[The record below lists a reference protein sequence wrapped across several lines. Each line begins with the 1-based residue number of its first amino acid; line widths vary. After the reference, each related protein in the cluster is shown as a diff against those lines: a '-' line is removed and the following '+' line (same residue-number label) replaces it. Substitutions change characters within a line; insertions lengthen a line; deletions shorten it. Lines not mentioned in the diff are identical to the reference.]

1 MNPDLKFCPL
11 NKFFGK
17 NFNFLHH
24 MRYFVSTV
32 MTKSQAEQFIL
43 SLTNVGR
50 KEYLANRK
58 DCAIYLK
65 RLQFF
70 LDLLGNPE
78 KKIPHYIH
86 VTGTSGKGSV
96 CLMLDSIL
104 RASGKKV
111 GVLTSPHAS
120 IIQERWE
127 VDGKLMSGKDFAEV
141 VTEIKPKFDEYIR
154 KSPYDMISY
163 YETMTA
169 IALYYFAKK
178 KVEWAVLEVGCG
190 GRYDATN
197 VIPRKDVAVITN
209 IGLDHME
216 LLGNTKEK
224 IAHEKAGII
233 KPGCGVF
240 TAEKDRKV
248 LRVIEKE
255 CKKNKVRLEI
265 SNSKFLISNKISNIQ
280 YPISHKH
287 QLTNAQLCFS
297 IAKHLQIPDKAIIA
311 GLKRVK
317 LPLRMEIVSRKPLI
331 ILDGAHNPDK
341 MRTTVATLK
350 HKNIKA
356 SKQHYNITT
365 LQHYNN
371 IHLIVGFSDN
381 KDIRT
386 MIRQLSTL
394 RPTSVACTRQTQNP
408 FRKAANPREIADQ
421 FKRLLPTCK
430 IEMFLD
436 PKDALGWSLKQ
447 NRANGA
453 ILATGSIFLSGEIK
467 NLFIK
472 QSSTLSS

>member
-1 MNPDLKFCPL
+1 MVYSFYMN
-11 NKFFGK
+11 
-17 NFNFLHH
+17 
-24 MRYFVSTV
+24 
-32 MTKSQAEQFIL
+32 KSQAEQFIL

-120 IIQERWE
+120 VIQERWA

-154 KSPYDMISY
+154 QSPYDMISY

-178 KVEWAVLEVGCG
+178 KVEWTILEVGCG

-341 MRTTVATLK
+341 MRTTVASVSPLLVGEGAGVRS
-350 HKNIKA
+350 HRAKN
-356 SKQHYNITT
+356 
-365 LQHYNN
+365 L
-371 IHLIVGFSDN
+371 HLIVGFSDN

-394 RPTSVACTRQTQNP
+394 HPASIACTRQTQNP
-408 FRKAANPREIADQ
+408 FRKAASPREIADQ
-421 FKRLLPTCK
+421 FKKLLPKTK

-436 PKDALGWSLKQ
+436 PKDALRWSLKQ
-447 NRANGA
+447 NKNSDL
-453 ILATGSIFLSGEIK
+453 ILATGSIFLSGEVK
-467 NLFIK
+467 NLI
-472 QSSTLSS
+472 

>member
-1 MNPDLKFCPL
+1 
-11 NKFFGK
+11 
-17 NFNFLHH
+17 
-24 MRYFVSTV
+24 
-32 MTKSQAEQFIL
+32 MTQTQAEQFIL
-43 SLTNVGR
+43 SLTSVGR

-216 LLGNTKEK
+216 LLGDTKEK
-224 IAHEKAGII
+224 IAFEKAGII
-233 KPGCGVF
+233 KPGCRVF
-240 TAEKDRKV
+240 TSEKDRKV
-248 LRVIEKE
+248 LNVLERE
-255 CKKNKVRLEI
+255 CKKQKVRFEI
-265 SNSKFLISNKISNIQ
+265 SNSPNYLISNKISNSKNPKILNLKSS
-280 YPISHKH
+280 ILGRH
-287 QLTNAQLCFS
+287 QFTNAALCTQ
-297 IAKHLQIPDKAIIA
+297 IATYLKIPHSNTIK
-311 GLKRVK
+311 GLSSVK

-341 MRTTVATLK
+341 MRTTVAS
-350 HKNIKA
+350 IKGLYGLYDFMDF
-356 SKQHYNITT
+356 KD
-365 LQHYNN
+365 L
-371 IHLIVGFSDN
+371 HLVIGFSDN
-381 KDIRT
+381 KNIRT
-386 MIRQLSTL
+386 MIRQLSKL

-408 FRKAANPREIADQ
+408 FRKAANPRVIADQ
-421 FKRLLPTCK
+421 FKKLLPTCK

-436 PKDALGWSLKQ
+436 PKDALDWSKRQAKKSGL
-447 NRANGA
+447 
-453 ILATGSIFLSGEIK
+453 ILATGSIFLSGELK
-467 NLFIK
+467 
-472 QSSTLSS
+472 T

>member
-1 MNPDLKFCPL
+1 
-11 NKFFGK
+11 
-17 NFNFLHH
+17 
-24 MRYFVSTV
+24 

-96 CLMLDSIL
+96 CLMLESIL
-104 RASGKKV
+104 RADGKKV

-120 IIQERWE
+120 IIQERWA

-209 IGLDHME
+209 IGLDHTE
-216 LLGNTKEK
+216 LLGDTKEK
-224 IAHEKAGII
+224 IAYEKAGII
-233 KPGCGVF
+233 KSGCAVF
-240 TAEKDRKV
+240 TGVKEKRLLK
-248 LRVIEKE
+248 IIKKE
-255 CKKNKVRLEI
+255 CKKTGARFEI
-265 SNSKFLISNKISNIQ
+265 SNSKFLISNKISPPAMLCKALRAGNIQ

-287 QLTNAQLCFS
+287 QLSNAALCAS
-297 IAKHLQIPDKAIIA
+297 IAQYLQIPDKAIIA
-311 GLKRVK
+311 GIKRVK

-341 MRTTVATLK
+341 MRTTVASVNGLYGLYGLSDFK
-350 HKNIKA
+350 D
-356 SKQHYNITT
+356 
-365 LQHYNN
+365 L
-371 IHLIVGFSDN
+371 HLIIGFSDN

-394 RPTSVACTRQTQNP
+394 RPTSVACARQTQNP
-408 FRKAANPREIADQ
+408 FRKAANPRVIADQ
-421 FKRLLPTCK
+421 FRKLLSKTK

-436 PKDALGWSLKQ
+436 PKDALDWSLKE
-447 NRANGA
+447 NKNSGL
-453 ILATGSIFLSGEIK
+453 ILSTGSIFLSGEIK
-467 NLFIK
+467 NIL
-472 QSSTLSS
+472 

>member
-1 MNPDLKFCPL
+1 MFAKKYTYFTPAPPL
-11 NKFFGK
+11 CQPKQFDTFVK
-17 NFNFLHH
+17 
-24 MRYFVSTV
+24 MRYSVSTV

-96 CLMLDSIL
+96 CLMLESIL
-104 RASGKKV
+104 RADGKKV

-120 IIQERWE
+120 IIQERWA

-209 IGLDHME
+209 IGLDHTD
-216 LLGNTKEK
+216 LLGDTKEK
-224 IAHEKAGII
+224 IAYEKAGII
-233 KPGCGVF
+233 KSGCSVF
-240 TAEKDRKV
+240 TGIKEKRLLK
-248 LRVIEKE
+248 IIKKE
-255 CKKNKVRLEI
+255 CKKTGARFEI
-265 SNSKFLISNKISNIQ
+265 SNSKFLISNKISPPAMLCKALRAGNIQ

-297 IAKHLQIPDKAIIA
+297 IAKHLQIPHKTIIA
-311 GLKRVK
+311 GIKRVK

-365 LQHYNN
+365 LQQHSP
-371 IHLIVGFSDN
+371 H
-381 KDIRT
+381 R
-386 MIRQLSTL
+386 
-394 RPTSVACTRQTQNP
+394 
-408 FRKAANPREIADQ
+408 
-421 FKRLLPTCK
+421 RLLRQQRHPHYDSPAFNTPPN
-430 IEMFLD
+430 FGGLHPPN
-436 PKDALGWSLKQ
+436 PKPFPQSRQPARDCRPIQTTTPNLQ
-447 NRANGA
+447 NRDVFGPKRRAW
-453 ILATGSIFLSGEIK
+453 LVTK
-467 NLFIK
+467 TK
-472 QSSTLSS
+472 